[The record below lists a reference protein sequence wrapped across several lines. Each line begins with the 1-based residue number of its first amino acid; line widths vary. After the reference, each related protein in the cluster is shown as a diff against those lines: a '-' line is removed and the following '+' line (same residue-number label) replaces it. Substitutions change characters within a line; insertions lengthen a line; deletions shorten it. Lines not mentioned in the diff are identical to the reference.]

1 MGCLKN
7 VFVGIGCLVAFVVVL
22 AAALFFREPLIDAY
36 SAVAGRLAGLEN
48 VEIAGPG
55 RPSPE
60 WAESARRK
68 QEAMTTFFGPR
79 SVTLNSAE
87 VASLIEE
94 GLDPAAAAAV
104 DSVAV
109 TLVPGRFLL
118 EAVLVTDV
126 WGRDALGMFSGILRP
141 REPMRVGGPA
151 SVVRPGVISWA
162 PDELSVGQLPIPGP
176 VIRWLVNSLTGG
188 SDGGFLLAAPV
199 QIRDMEITTDEVT
212 FYRQVR

>member
-7 VFVGIGCLVAFVVVL
+7 VFVGVGCLVMLVVALV
-22 AAALFFREPLIDAY
+22 AAVFFREPLIDAY

-55 RPSPE
+55 HPSAE

-68 QEAMTTFFGPR
+68 QEAMTTLLGPR

-87 VASLIEE
+87 IASLITT
-94 GLDPAAAAAV
+94 GLDPAAAEAV
-104 DSVAV
+104 DSIAV
-109 TLVPGRFLL
+109 TLVPDRFQL

-126 WGRDALGMFSGILRP
+126 WGKEALGMFSGVLRP
-141 REPMRVGGPA
+141 REPLKVGGPA
-151 SVVRPGVISWA
+151 SMVRPGVISWT
-162 PDELSVGQLPIPGP
+162 PTELSVGQLPIPGP

-188 SDGGFLLAAPV
+188 TDGAFLIAAPV
-199 QIRDMEITTDEVT
+199 QIRDMRIATDEVT